1 MNEPCRTCP
10 WRKSSTVGG
19 SDIPGFNIELMR
31 GLSNT
36 VGQGDALRP
45 IMACH
50 YSPCGEESACVGYV
64 AVEGYRNISVRL
76 LAAKGE
82 IDLPGIDAAC
92 EGLELW
98 QSFDEMLEAYE
109 LAREESYSELGQT
122 VNL

>member
-1 MNEPCRTCP
+1 MANQPCITCP

-19 SDIPGFNIELMR
+19 ADIPGFDLELMR

-36 VGQGDALRP
+36 VGRGDAFRN

-64 AVEGYRNISVRL
+64 AKEGYSNINVRL
-76 LAAKGE
+76 LASMGR
-82 IDLPGIDAAC
+82 IPLRDIVDAC

-98 QSFDEMLEAYE
+98 ESFGEMLAAYE
-109 LAREESYSELGQT
+109 EAAADA
-122 VNL
+122 